1 MKEIESKLGNKEFIR
16 IHRSFIVQIGK
27 IESIE
32 LPNLRLEGEN
42 QLLPIGGSYKD
53 ELFSRINMI

>member
-1 MKEIESKLGNKEFIR
+1 MD
-16 IHRSFIVQIGK
+16 K

-32 LPNLRLEGEN
+32 LPSLRLEGEN